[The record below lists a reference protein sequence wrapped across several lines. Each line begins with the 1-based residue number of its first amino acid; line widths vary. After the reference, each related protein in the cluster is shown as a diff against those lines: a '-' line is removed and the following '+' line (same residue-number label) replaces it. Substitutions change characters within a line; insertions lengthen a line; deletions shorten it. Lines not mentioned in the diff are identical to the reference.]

1 MWIQGSGVRVP
12 SFTLFILCD
21 FVCAV
26 IKKPSSDKVERID
39 GVGPVIFI
47 KASFVF
53 QTQPLEAVVIS
64 LVLGLPYTLRLSPQ
78 TQRIRREREHVYY
91 YHSRAVL
98 LLSLG
103 LATLL

>member
-1 MWIQGSGVRVP
+1 
-12 SFTLFILCD
+12 
-21 FVCAV
+21 
-26 IKKPSSDKVERID
+26 
-39 GVGPVIFI
+39 
-47 KASFVF
+47 
-53 QTQPLEAVVIS
+53 VVIS